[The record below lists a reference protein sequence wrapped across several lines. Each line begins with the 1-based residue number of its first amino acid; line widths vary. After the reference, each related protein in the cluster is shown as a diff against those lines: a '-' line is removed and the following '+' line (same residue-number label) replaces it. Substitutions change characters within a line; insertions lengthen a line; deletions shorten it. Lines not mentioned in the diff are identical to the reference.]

1 MLFPLS
7 MDGGG
12 TEIADVVVVI
22 KACVPEVAGAVKL

>member
-12 TEIADVVVVI
+12 TEIVEVVVVV
-22 KACVPEVAGAVKL
+22 KACVPEVAGAAKL

>member
-12 TEIADVVVVI
+12 TEIAEAVVEVN
-22 KACVPEVAGAVKL
+22 ASVPGVLSVKL